1 MILSDEWTIR
11 SPFIKTKLS
20 GLITAHCLYTHSLSP
35 KQKFSLP
42 LSDQVNKVTKPPG
55 EVY

>member
-42 LSDQVNKVTKPPG
+42 LSDQVNSN
-55 EVY
+55 